1 MRTRAHGHGIARYT
15 WIIDFVH
22 ERATTGASKIPVA
35 LLIVVNYLLY
45 TASFQMRF
53 RRFPRADKSNCDLSR
68 YRCVSCRQS
77 YHSNR
82 TFTRCSEFLN
92 MRSVRTLRTVL
103 LLTSSLPSSSFCTLS
118 LLFAILLYLSLTSSP
133 LFLSLSRFLFPFRS
147 FSLLSRFFSPFLP
160 LFHPARLFASYYYC
174 FLPRIL
180 FFALA
185 CFILVMLLIMLL
197 SLSTCCHMRT
207 CILSLYR
214 LFFPPSP
221 NSIIFFIFSQIRSF
235 SFPPLSLSFSVFFLL
250 LSLRESSHFLTA
262 EQFAAN
268 GKSKRRKRGEDS
280 EPENQAR
287 EFRFSRGQRTE
298 FSSGLL
304 SL

>member
-1 MRTRAHGHGIARYT
+1 MPLVVSFKSNVYAMFGISQYALRTRVTYCALAHFFSP
-15 WIIDFVH
+15 FV
-22 ERATTGASKIPVA
+22 I
-35 LLIVVNYLLY
+35 
-45 TASFQMRF
+45 
-53 RRFPRADKSNCDLSR
+53 
-68 YRCVSCRQS
+68 
-77 YHSNR
+77 
-82 TFTRCSEFLN
+82 
-92 MRSVRTLRTVL
+92 
-103 LLTSSLPSSSFCTLS
+103 SFCTLS

-133 LFLSLSRFLFPFRS
+133 LFLSLSRFLFAFRP

-207 CILSLYR
+207 CILSFYR
-214 LFFPPSP
+214 LFFPPPP

-262 EQFAAN
+262 E
-268 GKSKRRKRGEDS
+268 
-280 EPENQAR
+280 
-287 EFRFSRGQRTE
+287 
-298 FSSGLL
+298 
-304 SL
+304 

>member
-92 MRSVRTLRTVL
+92 MRFVRALRTVL
-103 LLTSSLPSSSFCTLS
+103 LLTSSLPLSSFCTLS
-118 LLFAILLYLSLTSSP
+118 LLFAILLSIFLLP
-133 LFLSLSRFLFPFRS
+133 LFSSLSLSPVFSFRFALFLYCLVSFLPFFLFSTQLVRLPLTTIAFCLGFF
-147 FSLLSRFFSPFLP
+147 FSLSHASFLS
-160 LFHPARLFASYYYC
+160 C
-174 FLPRIL
+174 FLSCSCHYL
-180 FFALA
+180 
-185 CFILVMLLIMLL
+185 LVV
-197 SLSTCCHMRT
+197 HMRT

-214 LFFPPSP
+214 LFFPPPP
-221 NSIIFFIFSQIRSF
+221 NSIIIFIFSQIRSF
-235 SFPPLSLSFSVFFLL
+235 SFPPLFLFLFSSCLL

-268 GKSKRRKRGEDS
+268 GKSKRRKRGRIANRRIK
-280 EPENQAR
+280 PENFVLVAASGR
-287 EFRFSRGQRTE
+287 NFRRVC
-298 FSSGLL
+298 
-304 SL
+304 

>member
-1 MRTRAHGHGIARYT
+1 MRTRAHGIARYT

-45 TASFQMRF
+45 TTSFQMRF

-92 MRSVRTLRTVL
+92 MRSVRALRTVL

-118 LLFAILLYLSLTSSP
+118 LLFAILLSIFLLP
-133 LFLSLSRFLFPFRS
+133 LLLS
-147 FSLLSRFFSPFLP
+147 FSLSLVFSFRFALFLYSSRFFSPFLP

-197 SLSTCCHMRT
+197 SLSTRCHMRT

-214 LFFPPSP
+214 LFFPPPP
-221 NSIIFFIFSQIRSF
+221 NSIIFFIFFTNSFFFLPSSF
-235 SFPPLSLSFSVFFLL
+235 SFCFLPVTV
-250 LSLRESSHFLTA
+250 SS
-262 EQFAAN
+262 
-268 GKSKRRKRGEDS
+268 
-280 EPENQAR
+280 
-287 EFRFSRGQRTE
+287 
-298 FSSGLL
+298 
-304 SL
+304 